1 MTTAT
6 TTTQTRQGDVVSFT
20 IATGLEI
27 FAWLMISLIFSVLL
41 EWIGMTF
48 WWKDEGAQ
56 HSLDLLRAE
65 IANLSHGM
73 QAVITG
79 KSPAE
84 IAADAVDWTYIRV
97 WENTGAVAWF
107 SSFGGALRE
116 YAFAMVNITQVFVV
130 RLTILTLAMPVFV
143 LFGVVGLA
151 DGLIERDIR
160 RWGGGRES
168 GYVFHI
174 AARFVK
180 PAVIWTW
187 VIYLASPIKVN
198 PAFVILP
205 FAVLFGL
212 ALRVTAASFKK
223 YL

>member
-1 MTTAT
+1 MSNTTARQSSEYRGFVGLLIGT
-6 TTTQTRQGDVVSFT
+6 T
-20 IATGLEI
+20 LEAA
-27 FAWLMISLIFSVLL
+27 AWLFVSLIFSVLF

-48 WWKDEGAQ
+48 FWKEEGAQ

-65 IANLSHGM
+65 IGNLAHGV
-73 QAVITG
+73 QAVLTDR
-79 KSPAE
+79 SPAE
-84 IAADAVDWTYIRV
+84 MAADAVDWTYRHI
-97 WENTGAVAWF
+97 WERSGAIGWLSGF
-107 SSFGGALRE
+107 SGIMRE

-151 DGLIERDIR
+151 DGLVERDIR

-168 GYVFHI
+168 GYIFHI
-174 AARFVK
+174 AMRFIK

-187 VIYLASPIKVN
+187 VIYLAAPFEIN
-198 PAFVILP
+198 PAMVILP
-205 FAVLFGL
+205 FAILFGL
-212 ALRVTAASFKK
+212 SLRIAAASFKK